1 VTEGALTPLVC
12 RKTEPKKS
20 KNFVAR
26 RENTMAG
33 ANTLEI
39 TEENY
44 DTEVK
49 GSDLPVLVDFWA
61 TWCPPC
67 KMLAP
72 IVDEIADESVGKL
85 KVGKV
90 DTDAAPTI
98 RDSFGINSIPTLVLL
113 KSGEEVER
121 IVGFM
126 PKRDIL
132 SKLQPHLS

>member
-1 VTEGALTPLVC
+1 
-12 RKTEPKKS
+12 
-20 KNFVAR
+20 
-26 RENTMAG
+26 MAG

-39 TEENY
+39 TEDNY
-44 DTEVK
+44 DVEVK
-49 GSDLPVLVDFWA
+49 ESDVPVLVDFWA

-72 IVDEIADESVGKL
+72 IVDEIADESVGKM

-90 DTDAAPTI
+90 DTDASPNI
-98 RDSFGINSIPTLVLL
+98 RDSFGINSIPTLILL
-113 KSGEEVER
+113 KAGKEVER

-132 SKLQPHLS
+132 SKLSPHLS

>member
-1 VTEGALTPLVC
+1 MTEGASVQKGAT
-12 RKTEPKKS
+12 
-20 KNFVAR
+20 A
-26 RENTMAG
+26 MAG

-39 TEENY
+39 TEDNY
-44 DTEVK
+44 DVEVK
-49 GSDLPVLVDFWA
+49 DSDIPVLVDFWA

-72 IVDEIADESVGKL
+72 IVDEIADESVGKM

-90 DTDAAPTI
+90 DTDASPNI
-98 RDSFGINSIPTLVLL
+98 RDSFGINSIPTLILL
-113 KSGEEVER
+113 KAGKEVER

-132 SKLQPHLS
+132 SKLGPHLS

>member
-1 VTEGALTPLVC
+1 
-12 RKTEPKKS
+12 
-20 KNFVAR
+20 
-26 RENTMAG
+26 MAG
-33 ANTLEI
+33 NHTLEF
-39 TEENY
+39 TEDNY

-49 GSDLPVLVDFWA
+49 GSDIPVLVDFWA

-72 IVDEIADESVGKL
+72 IVDEIANESVGKI

-90 DTDAAPTI
+90 DTDASPTI
-98 RDSFGINSIPTLVLL
+98 RDSFGINSIPTLILL
-113 KSGEEVER
+113 KSGKEVER

-132 SKLQPHLS
+132 SKLEPHLA

>member
-1 VTEGALTPLVC
+1 
-12 RKTEPKKS
+12 
-20 KNFVAR
+20 
-26 RENTMAG
+26 MAG

-39 TEENY
+39 TEDNY
-44 DTEVK
+44 DSEVK
-49 GSDLPVLVDFWA
+49 SSDVPVLVDFWA

-90 DTDAAPTI
+90 DTDASPNI
-98 RDSFGINSIPTLVLL
+98 RDSFSINSIPTLILL

-132 SKLQPHLS
+132 SKLEPHLA

>member
-1 VTEGALTPLVC
+1 
-12 RKTEPKKS
+12 
-20 KNFVAR
+20 
-26 RENTMAG
+26 MAG

-39 TEENY
+39 TEDNY
-44 DTEVK
+44 DVEVK
-49 GSDLPVLVDFWA
+49 DSDIPVLVDFWA

-72 IVDEIADESVGKL
+72 IVDEIADESVGKM

-90 DTDAAPTI
+90 DTDASPNI
-98 RDSFGINSIPTLVLL
+98 RDSFGINSIPTLILL
-113 KSGEEVER
+113 KAGKEVER

-132 SKLQPHLS
+132 SKLGPHLS

>member
-1 VTEGALTPLVC
+1 MTEDSSEQKGAT
-12 RKTEPKKS
+12 
-20 KNFVAR
+20 A
-26 RENTMAG
+26 MAG

-39 TEENY
+39 TEDNY
-44 DTEVK
+44 DVEVK
-49 GSDLPVLVDFWA
+49 ESDIPVLVDFWA

-72 IVDEIADESVGKL
+72 IVDEIADESVGKM

-90 DTDAAPTI
+90 DTDASPNI
-98 RDSFGINSIPTLVLL
+98 RDSFGINSIPTLILL
-113 KSGEEVER
+113 KAGKEVER

-132 SKLQPHLS
+132 SKLSPHLS

>member
-1 VTEGALTPLVC
+1 
-12 RKTEPKKS
+12 
-20 KNFVAR
+20 
-26 RENTMAG
+26 MAG

-39 TEENY
+39 TEDTY
-44 DTEVK
+44 DSEVK
-49 GSDLPVLVDFWA
+49 SSDIPVLVDFWA

-72 IVDEIADESVGKL
+72 IVDEIADESVGKI

-90 DTDAAPTI
+90 DTDASPSI
-98 RDSFGINSIPTLVLL
+98 RDNFGINSIPTLILL

-132 SKLQPHLS
+132 SKLEPHLA

>member
-1 VTEGALTPLVC
+1 
-12 RKTEPKKS
+12 
-20 KNFVAR
+20 
-26 RENTMAG
+26 MAG
-33 ANTLEI
+33 DNTLEI

-49 GSDLPVLVDFWA
+49 GSDVPVLVDFWA

-90 DTDAAPTI
+90 DTDAAPSI

-132 SKLQPHLS
+132 SKLEQHLA

>member
-1 VTEGALTPLVC
+1 MTEDASVQKGAT
-12 RKTEPKKS
+12 
-20 KNFVAR
+20 A
-26 RENTMAG
+26 MAG

-39 TEENY
+39 TEDNY
-44 DTEVK
+44 DVEVK
-49 GSDLPVLVDFWA
+49 DSDIPVLVDFWA

-72 IVDEIADESVGKL
+72 IVDEIADESVGKM

-90 DTDAAPTI
+90 DTDASPNI
-98 RDSFGINSIPTLVLL
+98 RDSFGINSIPTLILL
-113 KSGEEVER
+113 KAGKEVER

-132 SKLQPHLS
+132 SKLGPHLS

>member
-1 VTEGALTPLVC
+1 
-12 RKTEPKKS
+12 
-20 KNFVAR
+20 
-26 RENTMAG
+26 MAG
-33 ANTLEI
+33 ANTLEF
-39 TEENY
+39 TEDNY

-49 GSDLPVLVDFWA
+49 GSDVPVLVDFWA

-90 DTDAAPTI
+90 DTDASPNI

-113 KSGEEVER
+113 KAGEEVER

-132 SKLQPHLS
+132 SKLEPHLA